1 MRQLSR
7 KFSRRLWRNAKVSST
22 DIHATYG
29 SLFYQIAARKARHP
43 KIVSNEGLQWRPS
56 PVHLRISGIFLPLCT
71 AIYAVCQGWR
81 LIMSCLSLVG
91 SVPCAVYWLQ
101 LESKS
106 NTQEFR
112 HDCSGIGARR
122 LCEWAAR
129 SRSGWRVDRRR
140 HRRTYRRLGR
150 PNCWR
155 CRRRRS
161 DWRRSRRDYCRCHE
175 AGLVLLSAAPS
186 PPLRAML
193 THRSVF
199 VASRMLLC
207 NATMRVRHSER
218 D

>member
-56 PVHLRISGIFLPLCT
+56 PAHLRISGIFLPLCT

-91 SVPCAVYWLQ
+91 SVPCAWLQ

-106 NTQEFR
+106 NTQESR
-112 HDCSGIGARR
+112 HDCSGIGAAGCANGRQDRVLGGALIGGGTGALIGGLAGQTAGAAVAGGLIGAAAGAIIADATRR
-122 LCEWAAR
+122 
-129 SRSGWRVDRRR
+129 GWCYYRR
-140 HRRTYRRLGR
+140 HHRRHYV
-150 PNCWR
+150 R
-155 CRRRRS
+155 C
-161 DWRRSRRDYCRCHE
+161 
-175 AGLVLLSAAPS
+175 
-186 PPLRAML
+186 
-193 THRSVF
+193 
-199 VASRMLLC
+199 
-207 NATMRVRHSER
+207 
-218 D
+218 